1 MSSKISQ
8 ISAEK
13 EKLIATLRA
22 LTAQEFL
29 QVEFD
34 EARENNFFAWDQG
47 LVGEG
52 VAALPE
58 VKETSF
64 EKGGEHAEGVDGGF
78 TSRNLQANSSPL
90 PENHPSQSLS
100 RLIHPLF
107 QRGFSHRAASDLAAC
122 YILFHDKK
130 NYIVAEE
137 QKFFDEFEKIRVVA
151 EVRNIYR
158 GVVKNILGKVEED
171 VDSMLGLAPDGVFNH
186 VSTFSSKLN
195 QEMNVRMEL
204 QTTSGASSVGYS
216 AISLLLLPEF
226 FSTEIGK
233 KTHEKISDLKKNLS
247 EKILGEI
254 KKLAKITAD
263 QKAFTQAVARIL
275 EMLRKEQEAKEKEN
289 NDASTSSAQEKSE
302 NDLSNFGAEK
312 ISEGEEEKLEKN
324 DELNSE
330 RDGVCNPVSTFS
342 SKLNQ
347 EMNVRTGLQTPSVA
361 SGDADQIQF
370 KNPYKIF
377 TSKFDEIIF
386 PQKLIAKN
394 ELEILRD
401 QLDLR
406 LAKLSNISKK
416 MSLKLKRKLLSKRNS
431 FLEFDSSRGIL
442 DRKKLSRL
450 VIDPMVEGIYVSN
463 KNHDYQ
469 DTALTILLDN
479 SGSMRGSPIVMS
491 ALACEIIAGILEK
504 FSIKTEILGFTTA
517 DWKGG
522 KARKLWESS
531 GRPKNPGRLNEL
543 RHIIYKHFNQ
553 SFKKAKINLGLMLK
567 EGVLKENIDGEALLF
582 ARSRLMQ
589 QSEKRKILLVISDG
603 TPVDD
608 STASANDSDI
618 LSDHINHVI
627 NKIEK
632 SSRGASKIE
641 IVGIG
646 IGHGAEEFYRNSIT
660 IKSLEELG
668 DVMIKKI
675 SELL

>member
-13 EKLIATLRA
+13 ENLIATLRA
-22 LTAQEFL
+22 LVAQEFL

-34 EARENNFFAWDQG
+34 ETRENNFFAWDQS
-47 LVGEG
+47 LAREDCVLLPEISRQSS
-52 VAALPE
+52 VVSCQSRRAAL
-58 VKETSF
+58 
-64 EKGGEHAEGVDGGF
+64 
-78 TSRNLQANSSPL
+78 
-90 PENHPSQSLS
+90 
-100 RLIHPLF
+100 
-107 QRGFSHRAASDLAAC
+107 DLAAC
-122 YILFHDKK
+122 YLLFHDRKIHLEMK
-130 NYIVAEE
+130 VRTGLQTPSGVSVRE
-137 QKFFDEFEKIRVVA
+137 KFFDEFEKIRVVV
-151 EVRNIYR
+151 EVRDIYR

-171 VDSMLGLAPDGVFNH
+171 VQDNGNGARHHKTDRVYPD
-186 VSTFSSKLN
+186 
-195 QEMNVRMEL
+195 
-204 QTTSGASSVGYS
+204 

-226 FSTEIGK
+226 FAAELGK
-233 KTHEKISDLKKNLS
+233 KTREKISALQKNLS
-247 EKILGEI
+247 EKILTEI
-254 KKLAKITAD
+254 KNLAKITSD
-263 QKAFTQAVARIL
+263 QKAFAQAVARIL
-275 EMLRKEQEAKEKEN
+275 EMLEKELE
-289 NDASTSSAQEKSE
+289 AQEEEKIEEKSE
-302 NDLSNFGAEK
+302 QKKSDLSSFGAEK
-312 ISEGEEEKLEKN
+312 ISEGEEEKLEN
-324 DELNSE
+324 NEELDSE
-330 RDGVCNPVSTFS
+330 QDGVCNPVPTFS
-342 SKLNQ
+342 SK
-347 EMNVRTGLQTPSVA
+347 EMKMRTGLQTPSGEA
-361 SGDADQIQF
+361 SEDQIQF

-406 LAKLSNISKK
+406 LAKLSSISKK

-463 KNHDYQ
+463 KNHEYQ

-479 SGSMRGSPIVMS
+479 SGSMRGNPIVMS
-491 ALACEIIAGILEK
+491 ALACEIIAEILEK
-504 FSIKTEILGFTTA
+504 FSIKTEIIGFTTS

-531 GRPKNPGRLNEL
+531 GRQKNPGRLNEL

-618 LSDHINHVI
+618 LSDHLNHVI

-632 SSRGASKIE
+632 SSKIE

-646 IGHGAEEFYRNSIT
+646 IGHSTEEFYRNSIT
-660 IKSLEELG
+660 IKNVEELG
-668 DVMIKKI
+668 DVMIEKI
-675 SELL
+675 SALL